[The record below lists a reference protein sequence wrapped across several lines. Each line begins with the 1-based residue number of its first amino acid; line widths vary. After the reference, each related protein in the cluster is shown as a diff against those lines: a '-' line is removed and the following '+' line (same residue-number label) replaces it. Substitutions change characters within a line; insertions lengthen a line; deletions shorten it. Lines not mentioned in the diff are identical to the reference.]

1 MKHLTLVTLTALATL
16 SLFAC
21 GGSGDMDDAKI
32 DHGTMDTKID
42 PGTMDEN
49 KIDPVKS
56 TRDTGRTTG
65 VIFSINP
72 DGKGVTI
79 DHEEIAGVGMGAM
92 TMGFGISSAVDLSAF
107 AKDDQVSFMVK
118 KEGESSYFITAICN
132 TATDGTDCL
141 DAQMKQSKAPTDYKA
156 MFGAD
161 YKRGDIGHSTGVVE
175 ITDNGASSITI
186 AHGMIHGIDRQ
197 ASTTTF
203 PIPDNVALEDIDE
216 GDRVEF
222 LVKKEGDNTY
232 SMFKICEIQE
242 SSEKCL

>member
-1 MKHLTLVTLTALATL
+1 MKHLTLATLTALATL

-32 DHGTMDTKID
+32 DSGTMDAKID
-42 PGTMDEN
+42 PGTMDDS
-49 KIDPVKS
+49 KIEQVKP
-56 TRDTGRTTG
+56 TGDTGRTTG
-65 VIFSINP
+65 VIFSISP

-92 TMGFGISSAVDLSAF
+92 TMGFGISSAVDLSGF

-118 KEGESSYFITAICN
+118 KEGVSSYYI
-132 TATDGTDCL
+132 TDGTDCL
-141 DAQMKQSKAPTDYKA
+141 DAQKKPSKAPTDYKA
-156 MFGAD
+156 MFGPD

-175 ITDNGASSITI
+175 NTDNGASSITI
-186 AHGMIHGIDRQ
+186 AHGTIHGIDRQ

-203 PIPDNVALEDIDE
+203 PIPENVALQDIDQ

-222 LVKKEGDNTY
+222 LVKRESDNTY
-232 SMFKICEIQE
+232 SMFKICEIQQ